1 MRKDKFKS
9 EGMNPENKKWK
20 RAVSRAEKLYGRTNE
35 VRDDFARDFTRILH
49 STAYRRLKHKTQVFA
64 ATRNDHICT
73 RIEHVNHVA
82 SVSHTISAFLGLN
95 TGLAAAI
102 ATGHDLGHPPFGHS
116 GEHII
121 AGIAKSLLNQSFWH
135 EKNGLYSVDCL
146 ETLKDPQGFEKNLNL
161 TYAVRDGIVSHCGEV
176 DENAIFPREEA
187 VALEGI
193 ESPGRYQPY
202 TWEGCVVKISD
213 KISYLGRDIEDALAL
228 DILSKTQIRELSGI
242 LKSALGR
249 KAEVREL
256 NNTVLM
262 HDFIM
267 DLCRSSSPDKGIRF
281 SARYLDLI
289 NQVKKFNYK
298 NIYFH
303 KRLANYIK
311 YAELVLDSI
320 FGALKDLYSGTSTLE
335 AVRKNARR
343 APILTKSFEEWI
355 LKYSNAD
362 ESYRKENKLKNK
374 ILYDIGGEKDYLRAA
389 VDFTACMTDHFAIS
403 VFNELISF

>member
-1 MRKDKFKS
+1 
-9 EGMNPENKKWK
+9 
-20 RAVSRAEKLYGRTNE
+20 
-35 VRDDFARDFTRILH
+35 
-49 STAYRRLKHKTQVFA
+49 
-64 ATRNDHICT
+64 
-73 RIEHVNHVA
+73 
-82 SVSHTISAFLGLN
+82 
-95 TGLAAAI
+95 
-102 ATGHDLGHPPFGHS
+102 
-116 GEHII
+116 
-121 AGIAKSLLNQSFWH
+121 
-135 EKNGLYSVDCL
+135 
-146 ETLKDPQGFEKNLNL
+146 
-161 TYAVRDGIVSHCGEV
+161 
-176 DENAIFPREEA
+176 
-187 VALEGI
+187 
-193 ESPGRYQPY
+193 
-202 TWEGCVVKISD
+202 
-213 KISYLGRDIEDALAL
+213 
-228 DILSKTQIRELSGI
+228 
-242 LKSALGR
+242 
-249 KAEVREL
+249 
-256 NNTVLM
+256 M